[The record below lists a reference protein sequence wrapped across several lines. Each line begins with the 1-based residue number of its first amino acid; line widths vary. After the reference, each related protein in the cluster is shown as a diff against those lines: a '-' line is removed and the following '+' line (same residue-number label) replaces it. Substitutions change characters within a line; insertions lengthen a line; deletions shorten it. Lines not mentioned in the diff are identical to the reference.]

1 LVNNAVFQLN
11 SQTLGAENMIE
22 YNFKGYNNEDNP
34 PVVFAIVV
42 LALSLSLGV
51 VVTVSDENP
60 YFVSAQQQQ
69 NITKIGTF
77 NHTQTDISGSSPDWI
92 NTGNWSLTESPSV
105 VLTFNAVINMVKP
118 DGSEAH
124 EHVVRDLVIPYAPI
138 NQANSTII
146 KGTTTITMNDG
157 GLFYSKVPVTITLN
171 EKNISVYF
179 DPAKIGTH
187 FGNQSITGSVT

>member
-1 LVNNAVFQLN
+1 MIKHKFKRSNNYN
-11 SQTLGAENMIE
+11 SS
-22 YNFKGYNNEDNP
+22 D
-34 PVVFAIVV
+34 VFAIVV

-51 VVTVSDENP
+51 VVTVSNETL
-60 YFVSAQQQQ
+60 YFVNAQQQ
-69 NITKIGTF
+69 NITKTGTF
-77 NHTQTDISGSSPDWI
+77 NHTQTDISGNPGWI
-92 NTGNWSLTESPSV
+92 NTGNWSLTESPTV
-105 VLTFNAVINMVKP
+105 VLAFDAVINMVKP

-146 KGTTTITMNDG
+146 KGTTTITMGD
-157 GLFYSKVPVTITLN
+157 GLFYSKVPATITLN

>member
-1 LVNNAVFQLN
+1 
-11 SQTLGAENMIE
+11 MIKHK
-22 YNFKGYNNEDNP
+22 FKGSNNYNSSD
-34 PVVFAIVV
+34 VFAIVV

-51 VVTVSDENP
+51 VVTVSNETL
-60 YFVSAQQQQ
+60 YFVNAHQQ
-69 NITKIGTF
+69 NITKTGTF
-77 NHTQTDISGSSPDWI
+77 NHTQTDISGNPDWI
-92 NTGNWSLTESPSV
+92 NTGNWSLTESPTL
-105 VLTFNAVINMVKP
+105 VLAFDAVIDMVKP

-138 NQANSTII
+138 DLTNSIII

>member
-1 LVNNAVFQLN
+1 MIKHKFKRSNN
-11 SQTLGAENMIE
+11 
-22 YNFKGYNNEDNP
+22 YNGSD
-34 PVVFAIVV
+34 VFAIVV
-42 LALSLSLGV
+42 LVLSLPLGV
-51 VVTVSDENP
+51 VVTVSNETL
-60 YFVSAQQQQ
+60 YFVNAQQQ
-69 NITKIGTF
+69 NITKTGTF
-77 NHTQTDISGSSPDWI
+77 NHTQTDILGNPDWI
-92 NTGNWSLTESPSV
+92 NTGNWSLTESPTV
-105 VLTFNAVINMVKP
+105 VLAFDAVIDMVKP

-146 KGTTTITMNDG
+146 KGTTTIIMSD
-157 GLFYSKVPVTITLN
+157 GLFYSKVPATITLN